1 MIWIARL
8 SLPGVF
14 WLVLACPAAALPLVQ
29 STFDSGTDGWG
40 GIIVDGSVI
49 TTSTVSFVAG
59 AGNPGGALRHDAP
72 SDSATSFF
80 LAPASFAAALHSAA
94 GGSISWDSSAISHA
108 GDVYFASFADVNIR
122 AGDNRLRL
130 NVTPPPP
137 ATHPAFTHY
146 SVPFDISAGW
156 LLFDGTSTTTATQ
169 GQIDSVLAGAE
180 SLIIRAE
187 FFSGPTADI
196 GFIDNVAV
204 DPGAT
209 VPEPS
214 TLLLFGSTLLAVTRG
229 LLRRTRR
236 GDAYGTK

>member
-1 MIWIARL
+1 M
-8 SLPGVF
+8 
-14 WLVLACPAAALPLVQ
+14 
-29 STFDSGTDGWG
+29 
-40 GIIVDGSVI
+40 
-49 TTSTVSFVAG
+49 
-59 AGNPGGALRHDAP
+59 
-72 SDSATSFF
+72 
-80 LAPASFAAALHSAA
+80 
-94 GGSISWDSSAISHA
+94 
-108 GDVYFASFADVNIR
+108 
-122 AGDNRLRL
+122 
-130 NVTPPPP
+130 TPPPP

-214 TLLLFGSTLLAVTRG
+214 TLLLCGSTLLAVTRG
-229 LLRRTRR
+229 LLRRTRQ